1 MINLVALSYW
11 IFSLGHVPIDCAF
24 GAAMPIAHG
33 DLDGGDKD
41 GHDGVRS
48 AAKSGGYCAAKT
60 TYLNKTLVVRVI
72 H

>member
-1 MINLVALSYW
+1 
-11 IFSLGHVPIDCAF
+11 
-24 GAAMPIAHG
+24 MPIAHG

-60 TYLNKTLVVRVI
+60 TSLIKTLVVRVI